1 MNQNVRT
8 HAAER
13 DQPPSTSDTL
23 KAFNLEEALRRARS
37 ESGMQSAT
45 GRVTHM
51 LTRGPGLR
59 IGLIAMKSG
68 SQWQEHKTESRI
80 VIQVIE
86 GHIRFSLKG
95 RACELRKGELLML
108 EPGIPHSVEALEE
121 TAFLLTLC

>member
-1 MNQNVRT
+1 
-8 HAAER
+8 
-13 DQPPSTSDTL
+13 
-23 KAFNLEEALRRARS
+23 
-37 ESGMQSAT
+37 
-45 GRVTHM
+45 M